1 MTQEDPQRI
10 GPYRLLDRIGRG
22 GMGTVYLAEDPQGVR
37 VAVKVI
43 NAELADEASFRDRFR
58 REVTAA
64 RSVRRFCTA
73 SVLDANLEADPL
85 YVVTEYVDGPNLDDH
100 IRLSGP
106 MTGSTLEHLAVGVA
120 TALSAI
126 HGAGIV
132 HRDLK
137 PGNVLLSQ
145 LGPRVIDFGIA
156 RALDTTSAATR
167 TGTFVGTPAYMA
179 PEVIR
184 GEEATPA
191 ADVWAWGCVVAF
203 AGTGVAPFAA
213 ANIPAI
219 LYQVTQGEPNL
230 DGLDP
235 SVLEIVRLALSRDP
249 VQRPSALR
257 LLELLTGQSEVDP
270 AKVAPTIAAAAWP
283 SGQTTRDSVPPPLAA
298 PGALAAAPPAPGPAQ
313 AWSPMLPPPS
323 PPPTAAPPAGSSAA
337 KRPNRS
343 GRQYLLVGAGT
354 AVAAVAVGA
363 FLVGSG
369 KGVPDSAEHWS
380 DDFSGTSTGWADDY
394 NKLRAYLGGGYQM
407 KTAQRDLVVQ
417 SLAPMKTELPAR
429 TLLSVDL
436 KAQGSPGGKVGLVC
450 LGPNTSQVDGYQFL
464 IRVDGKGAVL
474 RRVVVGQDA
483 TASTKELAVLA
494 EDVPGFD
501 TGEKN
506 RVQAACE
513 VDAKAKSVRLRLWVD
528 GEFVLEHRDEQSP
541 LLTGQGGLI
550 IIQDDWDNKG
560 VVADFDN
567 FEVGEVRD

>member
-1 MTQEDPQRI
+1 MSQDPQLI

-22 GMGTVYLAEDPQGVR
+22 GMGTVYLAEDAEGAR

-43 NAELADEASFRDRFR
+43 NAELADEAAFRERFR

-73 SVLDANLEADPL
+73 SVLDANLENDPL
-85 YVVTEYVDGPNLDDH
+85 YVVTEFVDGPNLDDH

-106 MTGSTLEHLAVGVA
+106 MRGSSLEHLAVGVA

-156 RALDTTSAATR
+156 RALDTTSNATR

-191 ADVWAWGCVVAF
+191 ADIWAWGCVVAF

-213 ANIPAI
+213 SNIPAI

-230 DGLDP
+230 EGLDA
-235 SVLEIVRLALSRDP
+235 SVRELVELALSRDP
-249 VQRPSALR
+249 ARRPSAQR
-257 LLELLTGQSEVDP
+257 LLELLTGQPDVDL
-270 AKVAPTIAAAAWP
+270 ARVAPTVEAAAWP
-283 SGQTTRDSVPPPLAA
+283 SGPTVRDTVPPPVLAAPTAA
-298 PGALAAAPPAPGPAQ
+298 PGALAAAPAQ
-313 AWSPMLPPPS
+313 DAWSMLPPPS
-323 PPPTAAPPAGSSAA
+323 PPPAHDPAPGASAA

-343 GRQYLLVGAGT
+343 HRRYLLVGAAAALV
-354 AVAAVAVGA
+354 AVAAGVL
-363 FLVGSG
+363 LVRTGN
-369 KGVPDSAEHWS
+369 GVPDSVESWS
-380 DDFSGTSTGWADDY
+380 DDFGSVGGWPDDY
-394 NKLRAYLGGGYQM
+394 NKLRAYSGGGYQM
-407 KTAQRDLVVQ
+407 KTAKLDLVVQ
-417 SLAPMKTELPAR
+417 SLAPVKEEPPAR

-436 KAQGSPGGKVGLVC
+436 KTSGTASAKTGLVC
-450 LGPNTSQVDGYQFL
+450 AGPNATEIDGYQFL
-464 IRVDGKGAVL
+464 LRTDGNGAVL
-474 RRVVVGQDA
+474 RRVVFPEGA
-483 TASTKELAVLA
+483 TEESTKELAVS
-494 EDVPGFD
+494 DSVPGFD
-501 TGEKN
+501 AGETN

-513 VDAKAKSVRLRLWVD
+513 ADREAGTMRLRLWVD
-528 GEFVLEHRDEQSP
+528 GDLVLEHLDRETP
-541 LLTGQGGLI
+541 LLTGQAGLI
-550 IIQDDWDNKG
+550 AMQGDWDEKG

-567 FEVGEVRD
+567 FEIREIRD